1 MAVLTLILFAH
12 LAQTVSSEPVRV
24 GAGDLLTIRA
34 LHVPEMPERPVRVD
48 EAGFV
53 QLAMIGRVQAAG
65 RTAQQLS
72 HEIEQ
77 KLEAFVREPQV
88 TVEVTEIR
96 SRPVSVFGS
105 VRKPGVYQMDR
116 PKLRLVEL
124 LPIAGGLEPDAG
136 SKVIVARGNGGGEV
150 ETIPMSKLMNGQN
163 TDQYWVYPNDSVT
176 VPRAKL
182 IYVLGDVRRP
192 GGFPLKD
199 DETITALQALALAE
213 GAQVTAA
220 TKNSR
225 VIRKGDEPNEQTV
238 NLRSVLEGKTKDF
251 ALEPNDILFVPSSA
265 SKRTSIK
272 IAEAA
277 MQMAVGAVIWR
288 R

>member
-1 MAVLTLILFAH
+1 MAGLSLILFAYM
-12 LAQTVSSEPVRV
+12 AQAVTPDAVRV
-24 GAGDLLTIRA
+24 GPGDLLTIRA

-48 EAGFV
+48 DAGFV
-53 QLAMIGRVQAAG
+53 QLAMIGRVEAAG
-65 RTAQQLS
+65 RTTQELS
-72 HEIEQ
+72 KDIERR
-77 KLEAFVREPQV
+77 LVDLVREPQV
-88 TVEVTEIR
+88 TVEVMETR

-136 SKVIVARGNGGGEV
+136 SRVIVARANGGAV

-163 TDQYWVYPNDSVT
+163 TDQYWVFPNDSVT

-213 GAQVTAA
+213 GAQITAA

-225 VIRKGDEPNEQTV
+225 IIRKGDEPSEQTV
-238 NLRSVLEGKTKDF
+238 NLRSVLEGKAQDF

>member
-12 LAQTVSSEPVRV
+12 LAQSVSPDPVRV

-34 LHVPEMPERPVRVD
+34 LHVPELPERPVRVD
-48 EAGFV
+48 DAGFV
-53 QLAMIGRVQAAG
+53 QLAMVGRVQAAG
-65 RTAQQLS
+65 RTPQQLS

-88 TVEVTEIR
+88 TVEVTEVR

-124 LPIAGGLEPDAG
+124 LPMAGGLEPDAG
-136 SKVIVARGNGGGEV
+136 SKVIVARAKSGEV
-150 ETIPMSKLMNGQN
+150 ETILMSKLMSGQN

-225 VIRKGDEPNEQTV
+225 IIRKNEEPTEQTV

-265 SKRTSIK
+265 SKRTSIR

>member
-12 LAQTVSSEPVRV
+12 LAQSVSPDPVRV

-34 LHVPEMPERPVRVD
+34 LHVPELPERPVRVD
-48 EAGFV
+48 DAGFV
-53 QLAMIGRVQAAG
+53 QLAMVGRVQAAG
-65 RTAQQLS
+65 RTPQELS
-72 HEIEQ
+72 HELEQ

-88 TVEVTEIR
+88 TVEVTEVR

-124 LPIAGGLEPDAG
+124 LPMAGGLEPDAG
-136 SKVIVARGNGGGEV
+136 SKVIVARAKSGEV
-150 ETIPMSKLMNGQN
+150 ETIPMSKLMSGQN

-213 GAQVTAA
+213 GAQITAA
-220 TKNSR
+220 TRNSR
-225 VIRKGDEPNEQTV
+225 IIRKNEEPTEQTV

-265 SKRTSIK
+265 SKRTSIR

-277 MQMAVGAVIWR
+277 MQMAIGAVIWR

>member
-12 LAQTVSSEPVRV
+12 LAQSVSPDPVRV

-34 LHVPEMPERPVRVD
+34 LHVPELPERPVRVD
-48 EAGFV
+48 DAGFV
-53 QLAMIGRVQAAG
+53 QLAMVGRVQAAG
-65 RTAQQLS
+65 RTPQELS
-72 HEIEQ
+72 HELEQ

-88 TVEVTEIR
+88 TVEVTEVR

-124 LPIAGGLEPDAG
+124 LPMAGGLEPDAG
-136 SKVIVARGNGGGEV
+136 SKVIVARAKSGEV
-150 ETIPMSKLMNGQN
+150 ETIPMSKLMSGQN

-213 GAQVTAA
+213 GAQITAA
-220 TKNSR
+220 TRNSR
-225 VIRKGDEPNEQTV
+225 IIRKNEEPTEQTV

-265 SKRTSIK
+265 SKRTSIR